1 MAKRKEPCK
10 WRYKGI
16 CRHGESKWYDDK
28 VTGIKKKDAR
38 NVVSMRNKGGR
49 KNIDD

>member
-1 MAKRKEPCK
+1 MAKKKEPCK

-28 VTGIKKKDAR
+28 VTGDKKERCQKC
-38 NVVSMRNKGGR
+38 SKYE
-49 KNIDD
+49 K